1 MHSFK
6 VALLQLLPGH
16 TQAENLQKGLDAC
29 CKAKAMGA
37 DIALFPEMWNTGY
50 CIPQDATALRAAA
63 ISADSGFVRAFS
75 DAARELQMAVAV
87 TFLEAFDPAPR
98 NSVCVFDH
106 KGREVLRY
114 AKVHTCAFD
123 LERPLIPG
131 DGFSVADLET
141 AGGTVKIGTMICF
154 DREFPESARLLM
166 LGGAEV
172 ILAPNAC
179 PMEINRLSVLRAR
192 AYENMLAVA
201 TCNYPAGQPDCNG
214 HSTVFDGV
222 AWLPDEPGSRDM
234 CILKAPETEGIYLAS
249 IDLSRLRAYRKEE
262 VMGNAYRRV
271 PTYGALLDPKVHEPF
286 VRNGKSE

>member
-1 MHSFK
+1 MDELRI
-6 VALLQLLPGH
+6 ALLQLLPGH
-16 TQAENLQKGLDAC
+16 TQEENLQKGLAAC
-29 CKAKAMGA
+29 KKAKAMGA

-50 CIPQDATALRAAA
+50 FIPQDAAALRAAA
-63 ISADSGFVRAFS
+63 IPAESDFVRAFS
-75 DAARELQMAVAV
+75 KAARELQMAIAV

-98 NSVCVFDH
+98 NTVCLFDY

-123 LERPLIPG
+123 LERVLTPG
-131 DGFSVADLET
+131 DGFSVVNLET
-141 AGGTVKIGTMICF
+141 AGGTVKLGAMICF

-179 PMEINRLSVLRAR
+179 PMELNRLSALRTR

-222 AWLPDEPGSRDM
+222 AWLPDEPASRDM
-234 CILKAPETEGIYLAS
+234 CILEAPEQEGIFVAR
-249 IDLSRLRAYRKEE
+249 IDLAALRAYRQKE

-271 PTYGALLDPKVHEPF
+271 PAYGALLDPEVHEPF
-286 VRNGKSE
+286 CRK

>member
-1 MHSFK
+1 MDELRI
-6 VALLQLLPGH
+6 ALLQLLPMH
-16 TQAENLQKGLDAC
+16 TQAENLQKGLAAC
-29 CKAKAMGA
+29 EKAKALGA

-50 CIPQDATALRAAA
+50 SIPQDAAALRAAA
-63 ISADSGFVRAFS
+63 IPADSGFVRAFS
-75 DAARELQMAVAV
+75 EAARKLQMAIAV

-98 NSVCVFDH
+98 NTVCLFDRT
-106 KGREVLRY
+106 GREVLRY

-123 LERPLIPG
+123 LERVLAPG
-131 DGFSVADLET
+131 DGFSVVGLET
-141 AGGTVKIGTMICF
+141 AGGTVKLGAMICF

-179 PMEINRLSVLRAR
+179 PMEINRLSALRTR

-222 AWLPDEPGSRDM
+222 AWLPDEPASRDM
-234 CILKAPETEGIYLAS
+234 CILEAPEQEGIYVAR
-249 IDLSRLRAYRKEE
+249 IDLAALRAYREKE
-262 VMGNAYRRV
+262 VMGNVYRRV
-271 PTYGALLDPKVHEPF
+271 PAYGALLDPRVREPF
-286 VRNGKSE
+286 VRTKRFG

>member
-1 MHSFK
+1 MDELRI
-6 VALLQLLPGH
+6 ALLQLLPMH
-16 TQAENLQKGLDAC
+16 TQKENLQKGLAAC
-29 CKAKAMGA
+29 EKAKALGA

-50 CIPQDATALRAAA
+50 SIPQDAAALRAAA
-63 ISADSGFVRAFS
+63 IPADSGFVRAFS
-75 DAARELQMAVAV
+75 EAARELQMAIAV

-98 NSVCVFDH
+98 NTVCLFDRT
-106 KGREVLRY
+106 GREVLRY

-123 LERPLIPG
+123 LERVLAPG
-131 DGFSVADLET
+131 DGFSVVGLET
-141 AGGTVKIGTMICF
+141 AGGTVKLGAMICF

-179 PMEINRLSVLRAR
+179 PMEINRLSALRTR

-222 AWLPDEPGSRDM
+222 AWLPDEPASRDM
-234 CILKAPETEGIYLAS
+234 CILEAPEQEGIYVAR
-249 IDLSRLRAYRKEE
+249 IDLAALRAYREKE

-271 PTYGALLDPKVHEPF
+271 PAYGALLDPRVREPF
-286 VRNGKSE
+286 VRTKRFG

>member
-1 MHSFK
+1 MDELRI
-6 VALLQLLPGH
+6 ALLQLLPMH
-16 TQAENLQKGLDAC
+16 TQAENLQKGLAAC
-29 CKAKAMGA
+29 EKAKALGA

-50 CIPQDATALRAAA
+50 SIPQDAAALRAAA
-63 ISADSGFVRAFS
+63 IPADSGFVRAFS
-75 DAARELQMAVAV
+75 EAARKLQMAIAV

-98 NSVCVFDH
+98 NTVCLFDRT
-106 KGREVLRY
+106 GREVLRY

-123 LERPLIPG
+123 LERVLAPG
-131 DGFSVADLET
+131 DGFSVAGLET
-141 AGGTVKIGTMICF
+141 AGGTVKLGAMICF

-179 PMEINRLSVLRAR
+179 PMELNRLSALRTR

-222 AWLPDEPGSRDM
+222 AWLPDEPASRDM
-234 CILKAPETEGIYLAS
+234 CILEAPEQEGIYVAR
-249 IDLSRLRAYRKEE
+249 IDLAALRAYREKE
-262 VMGNAYRRV
+262 VMGNVYRRV
-271 PTYGALLDPKVHEPF
+271 PAYGALLDPRVREPF
-286 VRNGKSE
+286 CRK

>member
-1 MHSFK
+1 MDELRI
-6 VALLQLLPGH
+6 ALLQLLPMH
-16 TQAENLQKGLDAC
+16 TQAENLQKGLAAC
-29 CKAKAMGA
+29 EKAKALGA

-50 CIPQDATALRAAA
+50 SIPQDAAALRAAA
-63 ISADSGFVRAFS
+63 IPADSGFVRAFS
-75 DAARELQMAVAV
+75 EAARKLQMAIAV

-98 NSVCVFDH
+98 NTVCLFDRT
-106 KGREVLRY
+106 GREVLRY

-123 LERPLIPG
+123 LERVLAPG
-131 DGFSVADLET
+131 DGFSVVGLET
-141 AGGTVKIGTMICF
+141 AGGTVKLGAMICF

-179 PMEINRLSVLRAR
+179 PMELNRLSALRTR

-222 AWLPDEPGSRDM
+222 AWLPDEPASRDM
-234 CILKAPETEGIYLAS
+234 CILEAPEQEGIYVAR
-249 IDLSRLRAYRKEE
+249 IDLAALRAYREKE
-262 VMGNAYRRV
+262 VMGNVYRRV
-271 PTYGALLDPKVHEPF
+271 PAYGALLDPRVREPF
-286 VRNGKSE
+286 CRK